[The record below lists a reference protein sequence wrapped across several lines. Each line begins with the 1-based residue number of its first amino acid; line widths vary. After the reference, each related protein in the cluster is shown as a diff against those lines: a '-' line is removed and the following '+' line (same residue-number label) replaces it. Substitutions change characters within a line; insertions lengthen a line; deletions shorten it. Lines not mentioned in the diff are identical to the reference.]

1 MTESLMHYREQAAN
15 ALYPFVASGVA
26 WNESLG
32 RAVAYE
38 AIDGYGPKTP
48 REVQLSAQIVAC
60 SFAAIAC
67 LRSAVVAKNLSV
79 AAILRLQE
87 AALKLDDEAAKA
99 TVALESKQR
108 ERQRAP
114 QTVTSDSVA
123 WDHTT
128 FNRTMNVALKRM
140 READS
145 KIAEILPKPKS
156 ITPKL
161 RVVAAEP
168 MTTAV
173 LAALAGKAAPVQNT
187 KQRPFKPRLVN

>member
-1 MTESLMHYREQAAN
+1 MTESLMHYRDQAAN
-15 ALYPFVASGVA
+15 ALYPFVAAGVE

-48 REVQLSAQIVAC
+48 REIQLSAQIVAC

-67 LRSAVVAKNLSV
+67 LRSAMVAKNLSV

-87 AALKLDDEAAKA
+87 AALRLDDEAAKA

-114 QTVTSDSVA
+114 QTLTADSVA
-123 WDHTT
+123 WDHTS

-145 KIAEILPKPKS
+145 KIPEILPKPRPIK
-156 ITPKL
+156 PKL
-161 RVVAAEP
+161 RVITAEP

-173 LAALAGKAAPVQNT
+173 LAALAGKMPPVEGA
-187 KQRPFKPRLVN
+187 KRKRFKPRLVN

>member
-1 MTESLMHYREQAAN
+1 MHYREQAAN
-15 ALYPFVASGVA
+15 ALYPFIAAGVA

-38 AIDGYGPKTP
+38 AIDGYGPQTP
-48 REVQLSAQIVAC
+48 REIQLSAQIVAC

-67 LRSAVVAKNLSV
+67 LRSAMAAQNLSV

-99 TVALESKQR
+99 RVALETRQR

-114 QTVTSDSVA
+114 QGQTAGGIA
-123 WDHTT
+123 WDDVA
-128 FNRTMNVALKRM
+128 FNRTMNTALKRM

-145 KIAEILPKPKS
+145 KIPELLPKPKP
-156 ITPKL
+156 IVPKL

-168 MTTAV
+168 MTTSI
-173 LAALAGKAAPVQNT
+173 LATLAGTTAGAGDAKKKRFT
-187 KQRPFKPRLVN
+187 PRLVN

>member
-15 ALYPFVASGVA
+15 ALYPFVAAGVE

-67 LRSAVVAKNLSV
+67 LRSAMVAKNLSV

-114 QTVTSDSVA
+114 QTVTSDSVS

-145 KIAEILPKPKS
+145 KLAEILPKPKS
-156 ITPKL
+156 TRPKL
-161 RVVAAEP
+161 RVVGAEP

-173 LAALAGKAAPVQNT
+173 LAALAGK
-187 KQRPFKPRLVN
+187 